1 MKRRRHGAPILEQN
15 VSECSPSAPVG
26 EIDNP
31 LAGTRPLFEE
41 RAKIVTARSISSA
54 SRTSIGLTSTPNAD
68 GFIFFAMA
76 SLGAK
81 IAVQSNHTHHVEAGI
96 GEDDVGRERDQF
108 RRVFAGSVDTAC
120 GPADV
125 EARIVAVGPAQFRQ
139 PLHEGGELS
148 PPCRV
153 ALVRTQKDADAPHPL
168 ALLRPCS
175 ERPSRCAAQQRDELA
190 ASQLI
195 EEHSVPY

>member
-76 SLGAK
+76 SGTWERKSLYRVIIRTMNQISPHGRGSSAS
-81 IAVQSNHTHHVEAGI
+81 IAANSLRHTPTA
-96 GEDDVGRERDQF
+96 RRAF
-108 RRVFAGSVDTAC
+108 R
-120 GPADV
+120 
-125 EARIVAVGPAQFRQ
+125 
-139 PLHEGGELS
+139 
-148 PPCRV
+148 
-153 ALVRTQKDADAPHPL
+153 
-168 ALLRPCS
+168 
-175 ERPSRCAAQQRDELA
+175 
-190 ASQLI
+190 
-195 EEHSVPY
+195 

>member
-81 IAVQSNHTHHVEAGI
+81 IAVQSNHTHDESDLTPREGI
-96 GEDDVGRERDQF
+96 LGIDLGEQF
-108 RRVFAGSVDTAC
+108 AAH
-120 GPADV
+120 ADG
-125 EARIVAVGPAQFRQ
+125 APS
-139 PLHEGGELS
+139 LS
-148 PPCRV
+148 
-153 ALVRTQKDADAPHPL
+153 
-168 ALLRPCS
+168 LR
-175 ERPSRCAAQQRDELA
+175 
-190 ASQLI
+190 
-195 EEHSVPY
+195 